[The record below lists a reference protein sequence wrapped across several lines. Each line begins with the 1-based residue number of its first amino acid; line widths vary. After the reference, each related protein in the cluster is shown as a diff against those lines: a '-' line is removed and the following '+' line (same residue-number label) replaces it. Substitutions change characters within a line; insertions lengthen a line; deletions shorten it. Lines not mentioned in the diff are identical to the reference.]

1 MLLQEG
7 TNTRISYLNLGDTI
21 AKAVSIFMD
30 LKIPIIPVL
39 DGEGR
44 LLSVFSRN
52 SLYRAILDGATYKDI
67 VDPYLIEEVVSI
79 SDDISDNQLADFVKA
94 SPVGSVPVVNSE
106 GKVFGLLSKANMVMT
121 LFKHSE
127 LLNVQLKAILDSMH
141 NGVIAVDSQGSVTH
155 INIGASRI
163 LGLKVDNSV
172 GQSFKE
178 LLPNLDLNPA
188 LIHGEVKIGLKYR
201 HHNIT
206 MVVNI
211 TPLNIGGNIVG
222 GIVIFQDLT
231 DLEQAARELET
242 VKALNKTF
250 DTVLNIIHDGII
262 VVDEKGKTTLVNQAM
277 ADFLTLRPEEVIGKH
292 ITDIMEKSRLHIVA
306 STGVSETSD
315 VLTIQGKPLIVSRSP
330 IIKEGN
336 VVGAVGKA
344 VFPQLAEVRE
354 LAEKLRFLENKVTFF
369 QEELQKNKTAQ
380 DIMKGIVAESTE
392 MKKLKEEITIVASSS
407 SNVLITGESGTGK
420 EGVAHAIHLC
430 SDRFKGPF
438 IKVNCAAIPENL
450 MEAEMFGYV
459 GGAFTGAVKAGKPGR
474 LEMADG
480 GTLFLDEIGDMPL
493 ALQSKLLR
501 VLQEREFERL
511 GSTKSI
517 KVNVRIL
524 AATNKNL
531 NKAVSEGEFRA
542 DLYYRLNVINL
553 HLPPLRERAEDIEP
567 LTRSFIAKFN
577 QILKGNVIGIADNAM
592 KILLNYSWPGNIREL
607 ENVMERAVNYAR
619 SGLIQLTHLPNQILS
634 NSSFNSEVI
643 TGTIRHQ
650 DKIGRIERNLIV
662 VALEKAGGNKTK
674 AAKLLNLS
682 RSRLYDK
689 LNKYGLND

>member
-7 TNTRISYLNLGDTI
+7 TNTRLSYLILGDTI

-30 LKIPIIPVL
+30 LKIASIPVL
-39 DGEGR
+39 DGDGR
-44 LLSVFSRN
+44 LLSVFTRS
-52 SLYRAILDGATYKDI
+52 SLYRAILDGSTHEDI
-67 VDPYLIEEVVSI
+67 IDPYLIKDVISI
-79 SDDISDNQLADFVKA
+79 PDDIPEDQLVDFVKA
-94 SPVGSVPVVNSE
+94 SPVGSVPVVNKE
-106 GKVFGLLSKANMVMT
+106 GKVQGLLSKANLVMT
-121 LFKHSE
+121 LLSRSG

-141 NGVIAVDSQGSVTH
+141 NGVIAVDSQGIVTH
-155 INIGASRI
+155 VNIGASRI
-163 LGLKVDNSV
+163 LGLKMDTSL
-172 GQSFKE
+172 GLPFKE

-201 HHNIT
+201 HSNIT

-211 TPLNIGGNIVG
+211 TPLNIGDNIAG

-231 DLEQAARELET
+231 DLEQAAKELAT

-262 VVDEKGKTTLVNQAM
+262 VVDEKGKTTLVNHAF
-277 ADFLTLRPEEVIGKH
+277 ADFLSLHPEEIIGKH
-292 ITDIMEKSRLHIVA
+292 ITDIMQESRLHIVA

-315 VLTIQGKPLIVSRSP
+315 VLTIHGKPLIVSRMP
-330 IIKEGN
+330 IIRDGD

-344 VFPQLAEVRE
+344 IFPQLAEVKE

-369 QEELQKNKTAQ
+369 QEELQKNTTAQ
-380 DIMKGIVAESTE
+380 DALKNIIAENAE
-392 MKKLKEEITIVASSS
+392 MKKLKEEISIVASSS
-407 SNVLITGESGTGK
+407 STVLITGESGTGK
-420 EGVAHAIHLC
+420 EGVAHAVHLC
-430 SDRFKGPF
+430 SDRCKGPF

-459 GGAFTGAVKAGKPGR
+459 GGAFTGAAKTGKPGR
-474 LEMADG
+474 IEMADG

-511 GSTKSI
+511 GGTKSI

-531 NKAVSEGEFRA
+531 NNAITEGEFRE

-553 HLPPLRERAEDIEP
+553 HLPPLRERYEDIKP
-567 LTRSFIAKFN
+567 LTHFFITKFN
-577 QILKGNVIGIADNAM
+577 HMLHSNVMGITDNAVRA
-592 KILLNYSWPGNIREL
+592 LLNYSWPGNIREL
-607 ENVMERAVNYAR
+607 ENVVERAVNYTR
-619 SGLIQLTHLPNQILS
+619 SGLIQLTHLPRHIID
-634 NSSFNSEVI
+634 NSSSASEVI
-643 TGTIRHQ
+643 SETIRHQ
-650 DKIGRIERNLIV
+650 DKIDRIERNMIV
-662 VALEKAGGNKTK
+662 VALEKAGGNKSK

-689 LNKYGLND
+689 LNKYDLKD

>member
-7 TNTRISYLNLGDTI
+7 TKTKISYLNLGDNI
-21 AKAVSIFMD
+21 AKAVRIFMD

-39 DGEGR
+39 DGEGG
-44 LLSVFSRN
+44 LLSVFSRS

-67 VDPYLIEEVVSI
+67 VDPYLIKEVISI
-79 SDDISDNQLADFVKA
+79 SDDLTDDQLADFVKV
-94 SPVGSVPVVNSE
+94 SPVGSVPVVNKE
-106 GKVFGLLSKANMVMT
+106 GKVYGLLCKANMVMT
-121 LFKHSE
+121 LFRHSE

-141 NGVIAVDSQGSVTH
+141 NGVIAVDSEGMVTH

-163 LGLKVDNSV
+163 LGLKVDTSL
-172 GQSFKE
+172 GQPFKE
-178 LLPNLDLNPA
+178 FLPNLDLNPA
-188 LIHGEVKIGLKYR
+188 LIHGEVQIGLKYKR
-201 HHNIT
+201 HNIT

-211 TPLNIGGNIVG
+211 TPLNIGGNIAG

-262 VVDEKGKTTLVNQAM
+262 VVDERGKTTLVNQAM
-277 ADFLTLRPEEVIGKH
+277 ADFLTLRPEEIIGKH
-292 ITDIMEKSRLHIVA
+292 ITDIMQTSRLHIVA
-306 STGVSETSD
+306 RTGISETSD
-315 VLTIQGKPLIVSRSP
+315 VLTIQGKPLIVSRLP
-330 IIKEGN
+330 IIREGE
-336 VVGAVGKA
+336 VFGAVGKA

-354 LAEKLRFLENKVTFF
+354 LVEKLRFLENKVTFF

-392 MKKLKEEITIVASSS
+392 MKKLKEEISIVASSS
-407 SNVLITGESGTGK
+407 STVLITGESGTGK
-420 EGVAHAIHLC
+420 EGVAHAVHLC
-430 SDRFKGPF
+430 SDRCKGPF

-459 GGAFTGAVKAGKPGR
+459 GGAFTGAAKAGKPGR

-501 VLQEREFERL
+501 VLQDREFERL
-511 GSTKSI
+511 GGTKSI

-531 NKAVSEGEFRA
+531 NEAIAEGEFRA

-553 HLPPLRERAEDIEP
+553 HLPPLRERTEDIEP
-567 LTRSFIAKFN
+567 LTHFFITKFN
-577 QILKGNVIGIADNAM
+577 HILKGNVMGIVDDAM

-607 ENVMERAVNYAR
+607 ENVVERAVNYTR
-619 SGLIQLTHLPNQILS
+619 SGLIQLTHLPNEILT
-634 NSSFNSEVI
+634 NSSPENEVL

-650 DKIGRIERNLIV
+650 DKIGRIERNMIV

-689 LNKYGLND
+689 LNKYDLNY

>member
-7 TNTRISYLNLGDTI
+7 TNTRISYLGLGDTI

-30 LKIPIIPVL
+30 LKIAIIPVL
-39 DGEGR
+39 DGEGG
-44 LLSVFSRN
+44 LLSVFSRS
-52 SLYRAILDGATYKDI
+52 SLYRAILDGATNKDI
-67 VDPYLIEEVVSI
+67 IDPYLIKEVISI
-79 SDDISDNQLADFVKA
+79 SDDLSDNQLADFVKV
-94 SPVGSVPVVNSE
+94 SPVGSVPVVNRK
-106 GKVFGLLSKANMVMT
+106 GKVLGLLCKANMVMT
-121 LFKHSE
+121 LFRHSE

-141 NGVIAVDSQGSVTH
+141 NGVIAVDSEGTVTH
-155 INIGASRI
+155 VNIGASRI
-163 LGLKVDNSV
+163 LGLKVDTSL
-172 GQSFKE
+172 GQTFNE

-201 HHNIT
+201 HRNIT

-211 TPLNIGGNIVG
+211 TPLNIGGNIAG

-262 VVDEKGKTTLVNQAM
+262 VVDERGNTTLVNQAM
-277 ADFLTLRPEEVIGKH
+277 SDFLALRPEEVIGKH
-292 ITDIMEKSRLHIVA
+292 ITDIMETSRLHIVA
-306 STGVSETSD
+306 SSGVSETSD
-315 VLTIQGKPLIVSRSP
+315 VLTIQGKPLIVSRMP
-330 IIKEGN
+330 IIKEGK

-344 VFPQLAEVRE
+344 VFPQLAEVQE
-354 LAEKLRFLENKVTFF
+354 LIEKLRFLENKVTFF

-392 MKKLKEEITIVASSS
+392 MKKLKQEILIVASSS
-407 SNVLITGESGTGK
+407 STVLITGESGTGK
-420 EGVAHAIHLC
+420 EGVAHAVHLC
-430 SDRFKGPF
+430 SDRCKEPF

-459 GGAFTGAVKAGKPGR
+459 GGAFTGAAKAGKPGR
-474 LEMADG
+474 LELADG

-517 KVNVRIL
+517 KVNVRII

-531 NKAVSEGEFRA
+531 NRAISEGEFRA

-553 HLPPLRERAEDIEP
+553 HLPPLLERAEDIEP
-567 LTRSFIAKFN
+567 LTHFFISKFN
-577 QILKGNVIGIADNAM
+577 HILKGNVMGIADDAM
-592 KILLNYSWPGNIREL
+592 QTLLNYSWPGNIREL
-607 ENVMERAVNYAR
+607 ENVVERAVNYTR
-619 SGLIQLTHLPNQILS
+619 SGLIQLNHLPSQILS
-634 NSSFNSEVI
+634 NSSSETQVI

-650 DKIGRIERNLIV
+650 DKIGRIERNMIV

-689 LNKYGLND
+689 LDKYDLKD

>member
-1 MLLQEG
+1 MLLQES
-7 TNTRISYLNLGDTI
+7 TNTRISYLNLGDNI

-30 LKIPIIPVL
+30 LKIAIIPVL
-39 DGEGR
+39 DREGR
-44 LLSVFSRN
+44 LLSIFSRS
-52 SLYRAILDGATYKDI
+52 SLYRAILDGATHKDVI
-67 VDPYLIEEVVSI
+67 DPYLIKEVISI
-79 SDDISDNQLADFVKA
+79 SDDIPDDQLADFVKA
-94 SPVGSVPVVNSE
+94 SPVGAVPVVNKE
-106 GKVFGLLSKANMVMT
+106 GKVLGLLCKANMVMT
-121 LFKHSE
+121 LFRHSE

-141 NGVIAVDSQGSVTH
+141 NGVVAVDSEGMVTH
-155 INIGASRI
+155 VNIGASRI
-163 LGLKVDNSV
+163 LGLIADTSLGLPFNK
-172 GQSFKE
+172 
-178 LLPNLDLNPA
+178 LLPDLDLNPA
-188 LIHGEVKIGLKYR
+188 LINGEVKIGLKYKHR
-201 HHNIT
+201 NIT

-211 TPLNIGGNIVG
+211 TPLNIGGNIAG

-231 DLEQAARELET
+231 DLEHAARELET

-262 VVDEKGKTTLVNQAM
+262 VVDEKGKVTLLNHAF
-277 ADFLTLRPEEVIGKH
+277 ANFLDLHPREVIGKH
-292 ITDIMEKSRLHIVA
+292 ITDVMKTSRLHIVA
-306 STGVSETSD
+306 STGISETSD
-315 VLTIQGKPLIVSRSP
+315 VLSIKGKPLIVSRMP
-330 IIKEGN
+330 IIREGD

-344 VFPQLAEVRE
+344 VFPQLAEVQE

-369 QEELQKNKTAQ
+369 QEELQKNQTMQ
-380 DIMKGIVAESTE
+380 DVLKGIVAESAE

-407 SNVLITGESGTGK
+407 STVLITGESGTGK

-430 SDRFKGPF
+430 SDRCKGPF

-459 GGAFTGAVKAGKPGR
+459 GGAFTGAARAGKPGR
-474 LEMADG
+474 IEMADG

-511 GSTKSI
+511 GDTKSI

-531 NKAVSEGEFRA
+531 QSAISEGEFRE

-553 HLPPLRERAEDIEP
+553 NLPPLRERAEDIEP
-567 LTRSFIAKFN
+567 LTHFFTSKFN
-577 QILKGNVIGIADNAM
+577 HMLHSNVVGIADNAM
-592 KILLNYSWPGNIREL
+592 KALLNYSWPGNIREL
-607 ENVMERAVNYAR
+607 ENVVERAVNYTR
-619 SGLIQLTHLPNQILS
+619 SGLIQLTHLPNHIAGNSTS
-634 NSSFNSEVI
+634 NSDEI

-650 DKIGRIERNLIV
+650 DKIDRIERNMIV
-662 VALEKAGGNKTK
+662 VALEKAGGNKSK

-689 LNKYGLND
+689 LNKYDLRD

>member
-1 MLLQEG
+1 MLIQEG

-21 AKAVSIFMD
+21 AKAVSIFLD
-30 LKIPIIPVL
+30 LKIAIIPVL
-39 DGEGR
+39 DGQGG
-44 LLSVFSRN
+44 LLSVFSRS
-52 SLYRAILDGATYKDI
+52 SLYRAILDGATKSDI
-67 VDPYLIEEVVSI
+67 IDPYLIKEVISI
-79 SDDISDNQLADFVKA
+79 SDDVPDDQLTDFVKV
-94 SPVGSVPVVNSE
+94 SPVGSVPVVNKE
-106 GKVFGLLSKANMVMT
+106 GKVLGLLCKAKMVMT
-121 LFKHSE
+121 LFRHSE

-141 NGVIAVDSQGSVTH
+141 NGVIAVDGQGKVTH
-155 INIGASRI
+155 VNIGASRI
-163 LGLKVDNSV
+163 LGLKADTCLSK
-172 GQSFKE
+172 SFKE

-188 LIHGEVKIGLKYR
+188 LIHGEVKIGVRYR
-201 HHNIT
+201 QRDIT
-206 MVVNI
+206 MIVNI
-211 TPLNIGGNIVG
+211 TPLKIGGDIAG

-231 DLEQAARELET
+231 DLEQAAKELET

-277 ADFLTLRPEEVIGKH
+277 ADFLTLHPKEVIGKH
-292 ITDIMEKSRLHIVA
+292 ITDIMQSSRLHIVA
-306 STGVSETSD
+306 NTGVSETSD
-315 VLTIQGKPLIVSRSP
+315 VLTIKGKPVIVSRMP
-330 IIKEGN
+330 IVREGD

-354 LAEKLRFLENKVTFF
+354 LAEKIRMLENKVTFF

-380 DIMKGIVAESTE
+380 DIMDSIVAESTE
-392 MKKLKEEITIVASSS
+392 MKKLKDEITIVALSSS
-407 SNVLITGESGTGK
+407 TVLITGESGTGK
-420 EGVAHAIHLC
+420 EGVAHAVHLC
-430 SDRFKGPF
+430 SDRWKGPF

-459 GGAFTGAVKAGKPGR
+459 RGAFTGAANNGKPGR
-474 LEMADG
+474 LEIADG

-501 VLQEREFERL
+501 VLQDREFERL

-517 KVNVRIL
+517 KVNVRII

-531 NKAVSEGEFRA
+531 NKAISEGEFRA

-553 HLPPLRERAEDIEP
+553 HLPPLRERAEDIKP
-567 LTRSFIAKFN
+567 LTHFFIAKFN
-577 QILKGNVIGIADNAM
+577 DILKGNVKGITEDAM
-592 KILLNYSWPGNIREL
+592 SAMLNYTWPGNIREL
-607 ENVMERAVNYAR
+607 ENVIERAVNYTR
-619 SGLIQLTHLPNQILS
+619 SGSIQLAHLPKPILD
-634 NSSFNSEVI
+634 NSSSKNPASN
-643 TGTIRHQ
+643 GAIRHQ
-650 DKIGRIERNLIV
+650 DQIGRIERNMII

-689 LNKYGLND
+689 LSKYNLKD

>member
-67 VDPYLIEEVVSI
+67 VDPYLIKEVVSI
-79 SDDISDNQLADFVKA
+79 SDDISDDQLADFVKG

-106 GKVFGLLSKANMVMT
+106 GKVLGLLSKANMVMT

-141 NGVIAVDSQGSVTH
+141 NGVIAVDSQGSITH

-163 LGLKVDNSV
+163 LGLKADNSV
-172 GQSFKE
+172 GQSFNE
-178 LLPNLDLNPA
+178 LLPNLDINPA

-567 LTRSFIAKFN
+567 LTRFFIAKFN